1 MNCSKLFSHKN
12 KSFQGCLEE
21 KKISEML
28 VCEDGTRNRVGRAHE
43 GFVYCVLDLGYPFYT
58 LGCVHTTHMN
68 IHCSGA
74 YLLKSIP

>member
-1 MNCSKLFSHKN
+1 
-12 KSFQGCLEE
+12 
-21 KKISEML
+21 ML

-74 YLLKSIP
+74 YLLKSIPQVTSMKTKLGLKWKYKQ